1 MGNYTNAYATI
12 KPADNK
18 MVNFANEQEQLNRA
32 HTLEQKELKEEQEKK
47 EQARIEKFG
56 KYKSKLTPY
65 DSGSATLNTSIANAL
80 AEAQDKLLEQY
91 KIANDPKR
99 TDIERMQAQANIED
113 LSNYPD
119 YLKNVTDRFT
129 EINKVYVD
137 KKNKGDW
144 FQNDEWENL
153 FKDGFKG
160 MTVKMNE
167 QFRPDTVFFDL
178 DGDGKPD
185 NIKDVIKFDQ
195 ITNMIPDSIGMPK
208 VDIETLAYK
217 IGKDLGKTTTNNVN
231 GYNETETTQVTRDTA
246 LSGVESLVNDN
257 NIRSYLRLKGQDYKQ
272 EITPE
277 LRTKIQNELAD
288 IALANSDYSSKNK
301 YNYADENADLSRA
314 QSQRNADRNY
324 GLAARRENRLHR
336 RENRLSDK
344 IPKIS
349 GSSTPTVNTWGSDF
363 MKRIDINTTKAVN
376 ISGGGVKINA
386 IPYVV
391 GNKHGTLSNVT
402 VENYVYDKDGNLI
415 LDVSYNEVPKGKD
428 GPAQN
433 KKTRITASKETELRL
448 ANELGISVEEL
459 RETSKKD
466 TRKKIDY

>member
-1 MGNYTNAYATI
+1 MGNYTNAYATV
-12 KPADNK
+12 KPVDNK

-32 HTLEQKELKEEQEKK
+32 HTIEQKGIKEEQEKK
-47 EQARIEKFG
+47 EQARIEKFAN
-56 KYKSKLTPY
+56 YKSKLTPY

-99 TDIERMQAQANIED
+99 TDVERMQAQANIED

-137 KKNKGDW
+137 KKNKGEW

-217 IGKDLGKTTTNNVN
+217 IGKDLGKTTTNSIN
-231 GYNETETTQVTRDTA
+231 GYNETKTTEVTFDTA
-246 LSGVESLVNDN
+246 FKAVESLVTDE
-257 NIRSYLRLKGQDYKQ
+257 NIRSYLRLKNEDYKQ

-277 LRTKIQNELAD
+277 LRQKIKENLARIELS
-288 IALANSDYSSKNK
+288 NTDYSRETK

-324 GLAARRENRLHR
+324 GLNREKLDFAK
-336 RENRLSDK
+336 SKAKKDDK
-344 IPKIS
+344 TPKIS

-363 MKRIDINTTKAVN
+363 MKKIDTNTAKAVN

-386 IPYVV
+386 IPYTI
-391 GNKHGTLSNVT
+391 GDKHGTLSNVT
-402 VENYVYDKDGNLI
+402 VENYVYDRNGNLI
-415 LDVSYNEVPKGKD
+415 LDVSYNEVPKGKE

-448 ANELGISVEEL
+448 ANGLGISVEEL
-459 RETSKKD
+459 RAKSKND
-466 TRKKIDY
+466 TRQKIDY